1 MSATAVEQM
10 SNNTQI
16 VSWEFVQLYYK
27 TLNEKPEIMK
37 DFYKNQSKL
46 IRGEEGEPISVCQ
59 GLKEIDNNILQK
71 KYKNVIVDFTNI
83 DCLEVFEKKILLQV
97 LGSLS
102 NNGDPPR
109 KFVQTVILD
118 TQPNG
123 YYVLQDIFRYL
134 NDDVKNTFDVEEESS
149 SQLVEEIN
157 TNDTNNNNAAA
168 PTTSSTVN
176 IDSASKGKSVGSNNI
191 METQH
196 LSKESSING
205 GTDNN
210 VENHLKSQI
219 NTTNK
224 INNTVEEKSNDTAE
238 NDKSTTTTT
247 NNDNQNQNN
256 NIPKVTT
263 GVTNKVITS
272 SSPQINTSVPS
283 NKTST
288 NTKLTSWATVVS
300 SPTATD
306 NKNQLSLYVRW
317 NNGGDVNVTHGAL
330 LDLFK
335 KYGEIRNFNL
345 VEKKSCAFVEFSSK
359 DVYQKVLEKK
369 TFTDQ
374 NLLGSTTII
383 VEERMSHGGGRGGG
397 DRRNSNSMGRPPSSR
412 S

>member
-1 MSATAVEQM
+1 MSATTIEQM
-10 SNNTQI
+10 SNNTQV

-71 KYKNVIVDFTNI
+71 KYKDVIVDFTNI

-157 TNDTNNNNAAA
+157 TNDTNNNNAAT

-176 IDSASKGKSVGSNNI
+176 IDNASK
-191 METQH
+191 
-196 LSKESSING
+196 
-205 GTDNN
+205 
-210 VENHLKSQI
+210 
-219 NTTNK
+219 
-224 INNTVEEKSNDTAE
+224 
-238 NDKSTTTTT
+238 
-247 NNDNQNQNN
+247 
-256 NIPKVTT
+256 VT
-263 GVTNKVITS
+263 TS

-288 NTKLTSWATVVS
+288 HTKPTSWANVVG

-306 NKNQLSLYVRW
+306 NKNRSFTNNRNLGNTSTMTANRELSLYVRW

-345 VEKKSCAFVEFSSK
+345 VEKK
-359 DVYQKVLEKK
+359 KK

>member
-176 IDSASKGKSVGSNNI
+176 IDSASK
-191 METQH
+191 
-196 LSKESSING
+196 ESSING

-345 VEKKSCAFVEFSSK
+345 VEKK
-359 DVYQKVLEKK
+359 KK

>member
-1 MSATAVEQM
+1 MSATTIEQM
-10 SNNTQI
+10 SNNTQV

-71 KYKNVIVDFTNI
+71 KYKDVIVDFTNI

-157 TNDTNNNNAAA
+157 TNDTNNNNAAT

-176 IDSASKGKSVGSNNI
+176 IDNASK
-191 METQH
+191 
-196 LSKESSING
+196 
-205 GTDNN
+205 
-210 VENHLKSQI
+210 
-219 NTTNK
+219 
-224 INNTVEEKSNDTAE
+224 
-238 NDKSTTTTT
+238 
-247 NNDNQNQNN
+247 
-256 NIPKVTT
+256 VT
-263 GVTNKVITS
+263 TS

-288 NTKLTSWATVVS
+288 HTKPTSWANVVG

-306 NKNQLSLYVRW
+306 NKNRSFTNNRNLGNTSTMTANRELSLYVRW

>member
-1 MSATAVEQM
+1 MSATTIEQM
-10 SNNTQI
+10 SNNTQV

-71 KYKNVIVDFTNI
+71 KYKDVIVDFTNI

-157 TNDTNNNNAAA
+157 TNDTNNNNAAT

-176 IDSASKGKSVGSNNI
+176 IDNASK
-191 METQH
+191 
-196 LSKESSING
+196 
-205 GTDNN
+205 
-210 VENHLKSQI
+210 
-219 NTTNK
+219 
-224 INNTVEEKSNDTAE
+224 
-238 NDKSTTTTT
+238 
-247 NNDNQNQNN
+247 
-256 NIPKVTT
+256 VT
-263 GVTNKVITS
+263 TS

-288 NTKLTSWATVVS
+288 HTKPTSWANVVG